1 MPYDLMS
8 LPLLVGLVG
17 GAFWLVVFAVVAAV
31 AKMYPYDPYDRET
44 VNPPSGKDL
53 LESHTGTLMSK

>member
-17 GAFWLVVFAVVAAV
+17 GAFWLVVFAVVAAA
-31 AKMYPYDPYDRET
+31 AKIYPYDYDREAINSSPGED
-44 VNPPSGKDL
+44 V
-53 LESHTGTLMSK
+53 LESSVRQGNEN

>member
-17 GAFWLVVFAVVAAV
+17 GAFWFVVFAAV
-31 AKMYPYDPYDRET
+31 TT
-44 VNPPSGKDL
+44 VNVGPLWKVANTPSCHDPTSQRAHLFCRNLGA
-53 LESHTGTLMSK
+53 

>member
-17 GAFWLVVFAVVAAV
+17 GAFWFAVFAAVTAA
-31 AKMYPYDPYDRET
+31 AKKYPYDYDREAIT
-44 VNPPSGKDL
+44 SSSSEEV
-53 LESHTGTLMSK
+53 LESSVRQGNEN

>member
-17 GAFWLVVFAVVAAV
+17 GAFWFVVFAAVTAA
-31 AKMYPYDPYDRET
+31 AKMYPYGYDREAI
-44 VNPPSGKDL
+44 NSSPSEDV
-53 LESHTGTLMSK
+53 LEPSVRQGNEN

>member
-17 GAFWLVVFAVVAAV
+17 GAFWLVVFAAVTAA
-31 AKMYPYDPYDRET
+31 AKMF
-44 VNPPSGKDL
+44 
-53 LESHTGTLMSK
+53 LMIMIGRPLILHLAKMSWNHP

>member
-17 GAFWLVVFAVVAAV
+17 GAFWFVVFAAVTAA
-31 AKMYPYDPYDRET
+31 AKMYPYDYDREAI
-44 VNPPSGKDL
+44 NS
-53 LESHTGTLMSK
+53 

>member
-17 GAFWLVVFAVVAAV
+17 GAFWLVVFAVVAAA
-31 AKMYPYDPYDRET
+31 AKIYPYDMEAI
-44 VNPPSGKDL
+44 NPPPGKDV
-53 LESHTGTLMSK
+53 LESHTGTPMSK

>member
-17 GAFWLVVFAVVAAV
+17 GAFWLVVFAVVAAG
-31 AKMYPYDPYDRET
+31 AKMYPYDRET
-44 VNPPSGKDL
+44 INPPSGKDL